1 MIVQY
6 ASDLHLEFN
15 ENKVYLDLHPL
26 KPVGDVLI
34 LAGDIV
40 PFAIMDNYKDFFSY
54 LSDHFKTTY
63 WIPGNHE
70 YYHFD
75 LSTKNGT
82 LIEKIR
88 PNVTL
93 VNNTTIELED
103 TEFIFSTLWSKISPK
118 HENRL
123 EEAMNDFRLIRYHEH
138 LLKPQQ
144 INEFNRESVEFIQQE
159 LLKNKQPKKIVVTH
173 HVPTF
178 INAPDKYKGSILH
191 EALGVELSGMIEN
204 SGPDFWIY
212 GHIHRNHPE
221 FKIGK
226 TILLTNQMGYVVKG
240 EQKLFKTDKS
250 LII

>member
-123 EEAMNDFRLIRYHEH
+123 EEAMNDFRLIRYHEN

-191 EALGVELSGMIEN
+191 EALGVELSDLIEN

>member
-123 EEAMNDFRLIRYHEH
+123 EEAMNDFRLIRYHEN

-173 HVPTF
+173 HVPSF

-191 EALGVELSGMIEN
+191 EALGVELSDLIEN